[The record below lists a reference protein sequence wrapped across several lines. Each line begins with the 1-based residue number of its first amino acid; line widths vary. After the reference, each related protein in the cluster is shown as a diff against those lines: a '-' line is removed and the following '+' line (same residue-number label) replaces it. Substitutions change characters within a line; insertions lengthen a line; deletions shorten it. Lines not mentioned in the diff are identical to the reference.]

1 MDSDP
6 FGRLPWFVLQ
16 RILSDLPGL
25 PALYSLYKASPGV
38 AGFLHQNN
46 DLFARIVDSII
57 DNPVREKGLAPHVQ
71 DTIRL
76 IILVWTPTQ
85 ESETDILG
93 ILHYVRERPSDW
105 PSMLKAISLL
115 TRSAILCRLLRLI
128 VGSASASEGVNAKLE
143 TNLFKQKCI
152 SGTGA
157 NSFAGLCEFG
167 CKYGYCPLGACYC
180 QLQGEPR
187 EAPNATGP
195 MGYPQAGLD
204 VSYSG
209 LCAFDCPHGFCLDT
223 VCNTV
228 SAPLS
233 TPTVSP
239 FLPPAC
245 IGGTGEG
252 NLAGLCDFA
261 CNLGFCPINACTCT
275 AQGALHTLPEATDK
289 VGEAGPGMDETVYGP
304 LCAFTCKYGYC
315 PEGACAVSTSGGEGD
330 GKGSGE
336 VYVDPGIFL
345 KPSPVVGCIP
355 PCTLIMPDLLLN
367 NPTTIYLSPVAT
379 SITLGTTTIKTVY
392 PSPSMVMPCAPMSLP
407 WPIANYSAS
416 SYHHGYEIFQYV
428 CRLRSN
434 ETLLLLSDSQLFS
447 GARHIGGR
455 RYFHHTLPTSSL
467 CPVNNTRRWS
477 YADTNVS
484 WNNRFLPTTTFTSH
498 ASFPTCTD
506 INSPGCGHRCT
517 SNCGSSS
524 SDECTAQTAT
534 NYWVTCSD
542 TSCST
547 TKTATFTGCSVTN
560 SATTTGKYCPT
571 GVKIDPYDDQ
581 GANGYAPRTTST
593 ITTSIPEIT
602 VIGGKP
608 YTVTRGTINV
618 DGTTIQ
624 VPNMGGNEQ
633 VSTTIDDVPMV
644 IIPSYSGTVAVP
656 VFPTAKPTS
665 ISGSHS
671 TTSSAT
677 TSTTTKT
684 TSSAKPAPTSADGC
698 DLMKKQGVCWN
709 KCDPITGKAVGGGWE
724 KGDPWCWL
732 EHGGVG
738 AFCNH
743 QTDCPTTFQ
752 CQPSSWAQGGC
763 TIPEPDSGGC
773 AIMDG
778 IQGVC
783 WSKCNPKTSQPVKEE
798 WKAGDPW
805 CWLKTDQAGAFCSND
820 KDCPADLECQ
830 PSSWAKGGCSASTP
844 IAAQLLSF
852 HTNGTSAGPL
862 GLGPGLY

>member
-1 MDSDP
+1 
-6 FGRLPWFVLQ
+6 
-16 RILSDLPGL
+16 
-25 PALYSLYKASPGV
+25 
-38 AGFLHQNN
+38 
-46 DLFARIVDSII
+46 
-57 DNPVREKGLAPHVQ
+57 
-71 DTIRL
+71 
-76 IILVWTPTQ
+76 
-85 ESETDILG
+85 
-93 ILHYVRERPSDW
+93 
-105 PSMLKAISLL
+105 
-115 TRSAILCRLLRLI
+115 
-128 VGSASASEGVNAKLE
+128 
-143 TNLFKQKCI
+143 
-152 SGTGA
+152 
-157 NSFAGLCEFG
+157 
-167 CKYGYCPLGACYC
+167 
-180 QLQGEPR
+180 
-187 EAPNATGP
+187 

-204 VSYSG
+204 ASYSG
-209 LCAFDCPHGFCLDT
+209 LCAFDCPHGFCPDT
-223 VCNTV
+223 ACSTV

-245 IGGTGEG
+245 IGGTGE
-252 NLAGLCDFA
+252 
-261 CNLGFCPINACTCT
+261 
-275 AQGALHTLPEATDK
+275 DK

-304 LCAFTCKYGYC
+304 LCEFTCKYGYC

-330 GKGSGE
+330 DKGSGY

-345 KPSPVVGCIP
+345 KPSPVVICIP

-392 PSPSMVMPCAPMSLP
+392 PSPIVTTTAMSYFNMPVGPGQTRPFSFYLTPSYSPEPVTLEADGTSTTIFLPPVSVQSITPDGGVTQTPTSLGTTEYYT
-407 WPIANYSAS
+407 NGQTYTYSEAQFPS
-416 SYHHGYEIFQYV
+416 
-428 CRLRSN
+428 
-434 ETLLLLSDSQLFS
+434 LSDLATSTITTTTLPAQTSPATSAISTTVVPVWVQAGGFYWSPVPQPTPKPEDIPVPPLPSFPPIPKAPCFKLFDLFS
-447 GARHIGGR
+447 ID
-455 RYFHHTLPTSSL
+455 
-467 CPVNNTRRWS
+467 CPP
-477 YADTNVS
+477 
-484 WNNRFLPTTTFTSH
+484 NRFLPTTTFTSH
-498 ASFPTCTD
+498 APFPTCTD

-524 SDECTAQTAT
+524 SEKCTAQTAT

-560 SATTTGKYCPT
+560 SATTTG
-571 GVKIDPYDDQ
+571 
-581 GANGYAPRTTST
+581 N
-593 ITTSIPEIT
+593 IPEIA
-602 VIGGKP
+602 VVGGDP
-608 YTVTRGTINV
+608 YTVTGGTINV
-618 DGTTIQ
+618 DGTTIR
-624 VPNMGGNEQ
+624 VPNVDGNEQ
-633 VSTTIDDVPMV
+633 VSTTIDNVPMV

-665 ISGSHS
+665 DSGSHS
-671 TTSSAT
+671 TTSSTT
-677 TSTTTKT
+677 TSTTTTT

-709 KCDPITGKAVGGGWE
+709 KCDPITGKAVGGGWK

-732 EHGGVG
+732 EHDGVG

-752 CQPSSWAQGGC
+752 CQPSIWAQGGC
-763 TIPEPDSGGC
+763 TIPEPDYGGC

-798 WKAGDPW
+798 WNAGDPW
-805 CWLKTDQAGAFCSND
+805 CWLKTDQAGAFCNND